1 MTTLIIILVLI
12 ISIIFLLIGAYLYIK
27 RKVNGFTLKY
37 FGTSNLKDAIE
48 MSELLD
54 SETPKSLSSM
64 ESISLNQIKKDFP
77 DLNINELKSVVEKSI
92 LDCLGAIESKDVNKI
107 DIKSDKVISW
117 IKSKIKDL
125 RNKEIKYD
133 KIKFHRTV
141 INRYEKEGGIATI
154 YFQSAL
160 EYFYKENNEIGRK
173 VQDRFKLE
181 FIYIIDESKVEESKI
196 VLGLNCPNCGAPITS
211 LGEKVCNY
219 CDTGIKDLIKK
230 TWTLNNIN
238 KEE

>member
-1 MTTLIIILVLI
+1 MTKLIIILVLI
-12 ISIIFLLIGAYLYIK
+12 VIILLLLLGAYLYIK
-27 RKVNGFTLKY
+27 KKINGFTTKY

-48 MSELLD
+48 KSELLD

-64 ESISLNQIKKDFP
+64 ESISLNQITKDFP
-77 DLNINELKSVVEKSI
+77 DLNINELKSMVERSI
-92 LDCLGAIESKDVNKI
+92 LDSLSAIESKNINNI
-107 DIKSDKVISW
+107 DIKSDKVKSW
-117 IKSKIKDL
+117 IKSKINDL

-141 INRYEKEGGIATI
+141 INRYEKNGGIATI

-160 EYFYKENNEIGRK
+160 EYFYKENNEIGKK

-181 FIYIIDESKVEESKI
+181 FIYIIDESKVEESKR

-211 LGEKVCNY
+211 LGEKVCYY
-219 CDTGIKDLIKK
+219 CGTGIKNLVKK
-230 TWTLNNIN
+230 TWSLNNIN
-238 KEE
+238 NEE